1 MKISIG
7 SDHGGFLLKEELK
20 EYLDNKNIE
29 VVDFG
34 TSSLDSCDYPDY
46 ALPVCVSV
54 IENNTDFGIL
64 ICTTGIGM
72 SIAANKV
79 DGIRAALV
87 SNVEGA
93 HLTREHNN
101 ANVLCLSAKFTSS
114 ELAKQ
119 IVDEFLTTEFSNE
132 SRHVR
137 RVNKVSEIE
146 KR

>member
-7 SDHGGFLLKEELK
+7 SDHGGYLLKEELK
-20 EYLDNKNIE
+20 EYLDSKNIE

-46 ALPVCVSV
+46 ALPVCLSV
-54 IENNTDFGIL
+54 KDNNSDLGIL

-79 DGIRAALV
+79 EGIRAALV
-87 SNVEGA
+87 SNVEAA

-114 ELAKQ
+114 LLAKQ
-119 IVDEFLTTEFSNE
+119 IIDEFIATEFSNE
-132 SRHVR
+132 ARHVR
-137 RVNKVSEIE
+137 RINKVTEIE